1 MQRGRLILV
10 VGTAILAALVAG
22 TATTLAQRPGS
33 YRPAP
38 QQQSYTGNV
47 RYDGKFVF
55 VRMSYA
61 WNGGRGA
68 PWAHDYPVG
77 EEHFLKIL
85 TSISNV
91 DAHVDASSIM
101 HFSDPELFKFPVAYL
116 VEPGF
121 WYMSESDVTNL
132 RAYLLK
138 GGFLIVDD
146 FPFRTNGRID
156 TWGNFEEQMSRVFPE
171 AKWIELTDAS
181 HPIFHSF
188 FEVNSLDIVPMAY
201 NLGDKPRFMAL
212 FEDNDPKKRMLCIAN
227 YQNDLSEFW
236 EFSEEGRYLVQ
247 DSNEAYK
254 VGVNQFI
261 YGITH

>member
-1 MQRGRLILV
+1 MLRSGVFALV
-10 VGTAILAALVAG
+10 VLAATV
-22 TATTLAQRPGS
+22 TALAQRPGS
-33 YRPAP
+33 YSQR
-38 QQQSYTGNV
+38 QSYSGNV

-55 VRMSYA
+55 IRMSYPV
-61 WNGGRGA
+61 NSYRGQA
-68 PWAHDYPVG
+68 PWAHDYPIG

-91 DAHVDASSIM
+91 DAHINESSIM
-101 HFSDPELFKFPVAYL
+101 SFSDPELFKFPVAYL

-121 WYMSESDVTNL
+121 WYMSESDVTTL
-132 RAYLLK
+132 RAYLQK

-146 FPFRTNGRID
+146 FPNRA
-156 TWGNFEEQMSRVFPE
+156 WGNFEQQMARVFPDLRWE
-171 AKWIELTDAS
+171 ELTDAK
-181 HPIFHSF
+181 HAIFHSF
-188 FEVNSLDIVPMAY
+188 FEIDSLDIVPMAY

-212 FEDNDPKKRMLCIAN
+212 FEDNDRSKRMLAIAN

-236 EFSEEGRYLVQ
+236 EFSEQGRYLVS

>member
-1 MQRGRLILV
+1 MHRGRMIV
-10 VGTAILAALVAG
+10 VAGAILAALLVAG

-33 YRPAP
+33 RTPM
-38 QQQSYTGNV
+38 QQQSYSGNV

-68 PWAHDYPVG
+68 PWAHDWPVG

-121 WYMSESDVTNL
+121 WYMSDSDVTNL

-146 FPFRTNGRID
+146 FPFRTGGRID

-171 AKWIELTDAS
+171 ARWVELTDAS

-188 FEVNSLDIVPMAY
+188 FEINSLDVVPMAY
-201 NLGDKPRFMAL
+201 QLGDKPRFMAL
-212 FEDNDPKKRMLCIAN
+212 FEDNDPKKRMLVIAN

-236 EFSEEGRYLVQ
+236 EFSEEGRYLVA

>member
-1 MQRGRLILV
+1 MQRGRMIV
-10 VGTAILAALVAG
+10 VAGTVILAALVAG
-22 TATTLAQRPGS
+22 TATTFAQRPGS
-33 YRPAP
+33 YRPP
-38 QQQSYTGNV
+38 QQSYTGNV
-47 RYDGKFVF
+47 RYDGRFVF

-68 PWAHDYPVG
+68 PWAHDYPTG

-116 VEPGF
+116 IEPGY

-138 GGFLIVDD
+138 GGFMIVDD
-146 FPFRTNGRID
+146 FPFRTQGRID

-171 AKWIELTDAS
+171 GKWIELTDAS

>member
-1 MQRGRLILV
+1 MTLRRFRVGKLIAI
-10 VGTAILAALVAG
+10 GTLLAVA
-22 TATTLAQRPGS
+22 ATTALAQRGGS
-33 YRPAP
+33 QYGR
-38 QQQSYTGNV
+38 QSYSGNP

-68 PWAHDYPVG
+68 PWAHDYPTG

-116 VEPGF
+116 IEPGY

-138 GGFLIVDD
+138 GGFMIVDD
-146 FPFRTNGRID
+146 FPFRTQGRID
-156 TWGNFEEQMSRVFPE
+156 TWGNFEEQMSRVFPD

-201 NLGDKPRFMAL
+201 NLGDKPRFRAL

-236 EFSEEGRYLVQ
+236 EFSEEGRYMVA